1 MFKKFI
7 AWLQLL
13 FIPKKEPIS
22 QTYNI
27 PYIPVVEPEQFRP
40 TKAYADQRQKSKRK
54 RRRKPSKV
62 MANLYKLKG

>member
-1 MFKKFI
+1 MFKKI
-7 AWLQLL
+7 IQWIRSL
-13 FIPKKEPIS
+13 FIRKNEPKTT
-22 QTYNI
+22 TYQV
-27 PYIPVVEPEQFRP
+27 PYIPIIEPEQFRP